1 MKSGDKP
8 EAGKARGHTPKRNPI
23 GEAKTSGTKST
34 RYYDPQTLKLLWG
47 RAAGRCAMADCR
59 VELFVTEDDYDPVC
73 VIGEMGHIAAS
84 SNTGP
89 RAHLELDMR
98 ARDSYD
104 NLILLC
110 RNCHRKVDTLKLSYP
125 RERLLDIKANHEAW
139 VRTALPE
146 RGFTNLRWNV
156 LRLRGDLP
164 FDPTTIAEA
173 LSPDQDA
180 RVLQISVSAA
190 RKPWSSIQEN
200 LRTQIQTFIATSD
213 AVASRVAVFPLAP
226 VSACIYTGYL
236 LTNRLNVRGF
246 QYHRDRATWI
256 WPKNLEGLT
265 MPVVAEPAAST
276 PAPVELFF
284 LFELSAPIDASETL
298 ESTGNDHAVYRCSVP
313 DLSTGWLKSKAQLD
327 ELARKAREMFEAAA
341 IRYPTSARWHIFYAG
356 PAPGG
361 VVVGQQL
368 NPTMIPTVQL
378 YEFQRPHH
386 IPSLTITP
394 LDSSLSSWAV
404 AGNSPGNDEGVVKP
418 MSGSPA
424 V

>member
-1 MKSGDKP
+1 MKSGNKL
-8 EAGKARGHTPKRNPI
+8 EAGKARGHTPKQNPI
-23 GEAKTSGTKST
+23 GEVKPSATKSA

-47 RAAGRCAMADCR
+47 RAAGRCAIADCR
-59 VELFVTEDDYDPVC
+59 VELFVTEGDYDPVC

-84 SNTGP
+84 SNAGP

-98 ARDSYD
+98 ARDSYE

-125 RERLLDIKANHEAW
+125 RERLLEIKANHEAW

-156 LRLRGDLP
+156 LRLQGDFP
-164 FDPTTIAEA
+164 FDPTTITEA

-180 RVLQISVSAA
+180 NVLQISVSAV
-190 RKPWSSIQEN
+190 RESWSSIQES
-200 LRTQIQTFIATSD
+200 LRTQIDTLIANSD

-226 VSACIYTGYL
+226 VSACVYTGYL

-246 QYHRDRATWI
+246 QYHRDQATWV

-265 MPVVAEPAAST
+265 MPTVVEQVGST
-276 PAPVELFF
+276 PASAEIFF
-284 LFELSAPIDASETL
+284 LFELSAPVDALETFK
-298 ESTGNDHAVYRCSVP
+298 SRGKDCAVYRCSVP

-327 ELARKAREMFEAAA
+327 ELGRKAREMFEAAA
-341 IRYPTSARWHIFYAG
+341 IRYPASPRWHIFYAG

-368 NPTMIPTVQL
+368 NPTMIPEVQL
-378 YEFQRPHH
+378 YEFQRPRH
-386 IPSLTITP
+386 IPSITITP
-394 LDSSLSSWAV
+394 DDSSLTRWTVTNVSI
-404 AGNSPGNDEGVVKP
+404 
-418 MSGSPA
+418 SGGRS
-424 V
+424 

>member
-1 MKSGDKP
+1 MRSGDKP
-8 EAGKARGHTPKRNPI
+8 EAGKARGRTPKLNPI
-23 GEAKTSGTKST
+23 GEAKPSATKSS

-84 SNTGP
+84 SNAGP

-125 RERLLDIKANHEAW
+125 RERLLEIKANHEAW

-156 LRLRGDLP
+156 LRLQGDFP

-173 LSPDQDA
+173 LAPDQDA
-180 RVLQISVSAA
+180 GVLQISVAA
-190 RKPWSSIQEN
+190 TREPWSSIQES
-200 LRTQIQTFIATSD
+200 LKTQIHALIAKSD

-226 VSACIYTGYL
+226 VSACVYTGYL

-246 QYHRDRATWI
+246 QYHRDQATWI
-256 WPKNLEGLT
+256 WPMNSEGLT
-265 MPVVAEPAAST
+265 TPVIVGPTGSVSAFAE
-276 PAPVELFF
+276 VLF
-284 LFELSAPIDASETL
+284 LFELSAPVDASETL
-298 ESTGNDHAVYRCSVP
+298 VILEAAGKDCAIYRCSVP
-313 DLSTGWLKSKAQLD
+313 DLSTSWLKSKGQLD
-327 ELARKAREMFEAAA
+327 ELARKAREMFEVAA
-341 IRYPTSARWHIFYAG
+341 IRYPTSPRWHIFYAG

-361 VVVGQQL
+361 IAIGQQL
-368 NPTMIPTVQL
+368 NPTMIPDVQL
-378 YEFQRPHH
+378 YEFQRPRH
-386 IPSLTITP
+386 IPSITITRH
-394 LDSSLSSWAV
+394 DSSLTRWTVTDDSGASWPAKSS
-404 AGNSPGNDEGVVKP
+404 
-418 MSGSPA
+418 
-424 V
+424 

>member
-1 MKSGDKP
+1 MKSGNKP
-8 EAGKARGHTPKRNPI
+8 EAGKARGRTPKQNPI
-23 GEAKTSGTKST
+23 DEAKPSATKST

-59 VELFVTEDDYDPVC
+59 VELFVTEDNYDPVC

-84 SNTGP
+84 SNAGP

-98 ARDSYD
+98 VRDSYD
-104 NLILLC
+104 NLVLLC

-125 RERLLDIKANHEAW
+125 RERLLEIKANHEAW

-156 LRLRGDLP
+156 LRLQGDFP

-180 RVLQISVSAA
+180 SVLQISVSPAHE
-190 RKPWSSIQEN
+190 PWSSIQES
-200 LRTQIQTFIATSD
+200 LKTQIHTLIASSD

-226 VSACIYTGYL
+226 VSACVYTGYL

-246 QYHRDRATWI
+246 QYHRDQAAWI

-265 MPVVAEPAAST
+265 MPAVAEPVGSIST
-276 PAPVELFF
+276 SAELFF
-284 LFELSAPIDASETL
+284 LFELSAPIDASEIM
-298 ESTGNDHAVYRCSVP
+298 ESTGKDRAVYRCSVP

-341 IRYPTSARWHIFYAG
+341 VRYPTSPRWHIFYAG

-368 NPTMIPTVQL
+368 NPTMIPEVQL
-378 YEFQRPHH
+378 YEFQRPRH
-386 IPSLTITP
+386 IPSITITP
-394 LDSSLSSWAV
+394 RDSSLTRWTVTDVSAS
-404 AGNSPGNDEGVVKP
+404 EGR
-418 MSGSPA
+418 S
-424 V
+424 

>member
-1 MKSGDKP
+1 MKSGYKP
-8 EAGKARGHTPKRNPI
+8 EAGKARGRTLKQNPI
-23 GEAKTSGTKST
+23 GEAKPSATKSA
-34 RYYDPQTLKLLWG
+34 RYYDPHTLKLLWG

-84 SNTGP
+84 SNAGP

-110 RNCHRKVDTLKLSYP
+110 RNCHKKVDTLKLSYP
-125 RERLLDIKANHEAW
+125 RERLLEIKANHEAW

-156 LRLRGDLP
+156 LRLQGDFP

-180 RVLQISVSAA
+180 GVLQIIVSAA
-190 RKPWSSIQEN
+190 RESWSSIQES
-200 LRTQIQTFIATSD
+200 LQTQIHALIASSD
-213 AVASRVAVFPLAP
+213 AIASRVAIFPLAP
-226 VSACIYTGYL
+226 VSACVYTGYL
-236 LTNRLNVRGF
+236 LTNRLNVRAF
-246 QYHRDRATWI
+246 QYHRDQATWT
-256 WPKNLEGLT
+256 WPDNSEE
-265 MPVVAEPAAST
+265 MIT
-276 PAPVELFF
+276 PAVVGPVGSALASADVFF
-284 LFELSAPIDASETL
+284 LFELSAPVDASATL
-298 ESTGNDHAVYRCSVP
+298 EAVGKDCAVYRCSVTN
-313 DLSTGWLKSKAQLD
+313 LSTGWLRSKAQLD

-341 IRYPTSARWHIFYAG
+341 IRYPASPRWHILYAG

-368 NPTMIPTVQL
+368 NPTMIPVVQL
-378 YEFQRPHH
+378 YEFQRPRH
-386 IPSLTITP
+386 IPSIAITP
-394 LDSSLSSWAV
+394 HDSSLTRWTV
-404 AGNSPGNDEGVVKP
+404 TDD
-418 MSGSPA
+418 SGSA
-424 V
+424 WAIKSS

>member
-1 MKSGDKP
+1 
-8 EAGKARGHTPKRNPI
+8 
-23 GEAKTSGTKST
+23 
-34 RYYDPQTLKLLWG
+34 
-47 RAAGRCAMADCR
+47 MADCR

-341 IRYPTSARWHIFYAG
+341 IRYPTTARWHIFYAG